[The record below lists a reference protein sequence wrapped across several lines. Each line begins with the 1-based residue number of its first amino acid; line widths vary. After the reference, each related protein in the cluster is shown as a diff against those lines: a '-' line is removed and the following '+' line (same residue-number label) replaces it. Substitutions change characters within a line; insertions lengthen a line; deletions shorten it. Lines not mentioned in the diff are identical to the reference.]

1 MSETLACTA
10 EIWRWVGEK
19 TVYHMVTIGGDM
31 AQQITIHERL
41 RRLELGGRRGF
52 GSVKVMAAIGN
63 TRWKTSV
70 FPSKTGEWWL
80 LVGKKVLKAED
91 LLAGDTAEVVLELL

>member
-1 MSETLACTA
+1 LNETLAFRGPVT
-10 EIWRWVGEK
+10 RWQGEK
-19 TVYHMVTIGGDM
+19 ATYHLLTIDGAAAEAIAM
-31 AQQITIHERL
+31 HERI

-52 GSVKVMAAIGN
+52 GSVKVMAMVGE

-91 LLAGDTAEVVLELL
+91 LVAGDEAALTLELL